1 MKRVDKLKLRFP
13 IVSLPN
19 YTDIYHSVGKN
30 SILVTIQRL
39 NDKIDAFDN
48 MEFEFPDGEITN
60 IIGFTEEEAKYYHNE
75 YMDGIASGGNITFG
89 SEEDDVI
96 EEIVKYWLENAAE
109 QDEAIKAQAKSI
121 LMKIDSWNVLRDLE
135 YEEAVA
141 YIEKTGMKLECYYT
155 PDEINKIVIIA
166 NYWLRNTVEK
176 DKETTAYVNKILMKI
191 DHWYLRALSAVFWRP
206 KP

>member
-1 MKRVDKLKLRFP
+1 MKSMDKLKLRFP

-60 IIGFTEEEAKYYHNE
+60 IIGFTEEEAKYYHSE
-75 YMDGIASGGNITFG
+75 YMKGIAAGGGISFG
-89 SEEDDVI
+89 DEGDVI
-96 EEIVKYWLENAAE
+96 EEIVKFWLENADE
-109 QDEAIKAQAKSI
+109 QDEAITAQAKSI

-141 YIEKTGMKLECYYT
+141 YIEKTGMKLEGYYT

-191 DHWYLRALSAVFWRP
+191 DHWYLQALSKVFRGM
-206 KP
+206 KK